1 MGIHLRFRS
10 RCRKS
15 VLRNV
20 NTGGINPS
28 YEIQM
33 EIDDMCNKVNDT
45 FASYHPLVNIIYFI
59 CVIGFATAFTNP
71 VCLGISFI
79 GAFIYSVCLRGREG
93 IRKNLIYM
101 LPLILFTAVLNPA
114 FSHQGVTILAY
125 LPSGNPL
132 TLESILYGISAAF
145 MLVTVICWF
154 VCLNEVITSDKLVYL
169 FGRLAPYLSLLLS
182 MTLRFVPEFAERFG
196 QVYRAQKAAGYVC
209 GGKYLKRTRTALR
222 VFSTVVTWALERA
235 VVTADSMKSRGY
247 GLKGR
252 KAYSIYRF
260 KKRDGICMIYILL
273 CTGYVLTGGIGGTIS
288 FTYYPAVSGNIAGT
302 YTVSV
307 YVIYELLVMI
317 PVILRILE
325 RRKFTAADNR

>member
-1 MGIHLRFRS
+1 MS
-10 RCRKS
+10 S
-15 VLRNV
+15 NV
-20 NTGGINPS
+20 
-28 YEIQM
+28 
-33 EIDDMCNKVNDT
+33 KDT

-79 GAFIYSVCLRGREG
+79 GTFIYSVCLRGREG
-93 IRKNLIYM
+93 IKKNLIYM
-101 LPLILFTAVLNPA
+101 LPLIVFTAILNPA

-154 VCLNEVITSDKLVYL
+154 VCFNEVITSDKLVYL
-169 FGRLAPYLSLLLS
+169 FGRLAPYLSLIIS
-182 MTLRFVPEFAERFG
+182 MTLRFVPEFAARFG
-196 QVYRAQKAAGYVC
+196 QVYRAQMAAGYVC
-209 GGKYLKRTRTALR
+209 DGKYFKRTRTAIR

-260 KKRDGICMIYILL
+260 TRRDGICMIYILL
-273 CTGYVLTGGIGGTIS
+273 CAGYVLAGAVCGAVS
-288 FTYYPAVSGNIAGT
+288 FTYYPAVSGNVTGI
-302 YTVSV
+302 YTASV
-307 YVIYELLVMI
+307 FVIYGLLIMI
-317 PVILRILE
+317 PMILRISE
-325 RRKFTAADNR
+325 RRKFAMEIGLSGTEV